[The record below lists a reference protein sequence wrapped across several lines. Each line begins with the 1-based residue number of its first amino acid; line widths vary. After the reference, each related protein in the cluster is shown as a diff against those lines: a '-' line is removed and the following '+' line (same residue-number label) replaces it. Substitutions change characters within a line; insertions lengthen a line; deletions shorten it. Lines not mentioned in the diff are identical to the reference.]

1 MRNTLNALD
10 RSKVR
15 EIVFS
20 LLASVVLCIFLPFP
34 VVCVSAIHYSSQ
46 LSSAV
51 LISSLIAQHNS

>member
-46 LSSAV
+46 FSSAV
-51 LISSLIAQHNS
+51 IISSLV